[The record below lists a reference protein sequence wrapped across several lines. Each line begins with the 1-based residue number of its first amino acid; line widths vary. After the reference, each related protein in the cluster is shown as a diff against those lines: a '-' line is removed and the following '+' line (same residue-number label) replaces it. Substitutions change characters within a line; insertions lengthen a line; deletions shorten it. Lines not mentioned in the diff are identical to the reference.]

1 MENLLSNL
9 EIEITNGQKDAK
21 QAKEIYQLL
30 STYNSY
36 NILLL
41 KVKEEYERKKL
52 NIKEYYS
59 DSNCY
64 KEKTASLFSLFKSN
78 EYINGKIVSELD
90 SENMLFLIDQNTLL
104 IISSFDI
111 ANSPISGLSYINYDL
126 LKINN
131 CKGKIYKQSIYCGDP
146 YYCDQ
151 HWEDREAFGFFY
163 NDTLI
168 TPAYALDN
176 KFISYDN
183 VDIREILKVQTLDDI
198 HEKMNKAKKLILTK

>member
-1 MENLLSNL
+1 M
-9 EIEITNGQKDAK
+9 
-21 QAKEIYQLL
+21 
-30 STYNSY
+30 
-36 NILLL
+36 
-41 KVKEEYERKKL
+41 
-52 NIKEYYS
+52 
-59 DSNCY
+59 
-64 KEKTASLFSLFKSN
+64 
-78 EYINGKIVSELD
+78 
-90 SENMLFLIDQNTLL
+90 
-104 IISSFDI
+104 
-111 ANSPISGLSYINYDL
+111 
-126 LKINN
+126 KINN

-176 KFISYDN
+176 KYISYDN